1 MNEDDMSNWLGVRHC
16 LLMYL
21 DMRRWVKYQNSIV
34 SVAGSHRLVLIFVLA
49 TVVPS
54 SLGTTKFGKCT
65 IYFPVGMLVSTTHE
79 CESNKDLITSL
90 LTCTHSTSIMELS
103 LHPYHA
109 PGDSSR
115 DPTCSPSSRSL
126 NPWKGHVST
135 IPERSPAELPGGC
148 FCVINNV
155 TCLLNPLVDSH
166 IPNR

>member
-1 MNEDDMSNWLGVRHC
+1 MSNWLGVRHC

-103 LHPYHA
+103 LHPEGNIKSTMPRVIQA
-109 PGDSSR
+109 VTQLVPPVPGHLTLER
-115 DPTCSPSSRSL
+115 VTFPPSQ
-126 NPWKGHVST
+126 KGHQQN
-135 IPERSPAELPGGC
+135 C
-148 FCVINNV
+148 Q
-155 TCLLNPLVDSH
+155 VDVFVLK
-166 IPNR
+166 IM